1 MKKLYTLSFI
11 LLASLSFGQAFTAT
25 YDFAGVVAA
34 TTGVPANGLTDPTPP
49 PTVAGLTFGQF
60 SAIISATSTAQAGS
74 TGAGRF
80 SYTNQ
85 PIGATNANNTYASLT
100 AFLDPLIY
108 FEVSVT
114 PLAGTTFDLT
124 QITFTSYKFGTSV
137 RTYAVRSSVDG
148 YSANLPASINPAN
161 PELSVQN
168 GNVFYRN
175 FDGTNTFQDGSTITL
190 GTGFAGITSK
200 VTFRFYG
207 WNSEVSSTGS
217 FGIDNVAISG
227 STTTLSL
234 KKDSIAGLNMYP
246 NPVKNGNFYITS
258 DSSDVKTV
266 AIYDILGKQVL
277 NSKTLNNSVN
287 VANLKSGT
295 YIVRINE
302 GAKTDTR
309 KLIIE

>member
-1 MKKLYTLSFI
+1 MKKIYTLSFI

-34 TTGVPANGLTDPTPP
+34 TTGVPANGLSDPTPP

-85 PIGATNANNTYASLT
+85 PAGATTAVNTYSTLT
-100 AFLDPLIY
+100 GSLDPLIY

-124 QITFTSYKFGTSV
+124 QITFTSQKSGTGI
-137 RTYAVRSSVDG
+137 RTYAVRSSIDG
-148 YSANLPASINPAN
+148 YSTNLPASINPAN
-161 PELSVQN
+161 TELSVVT
-168 GNVFYRN
+168 GNIFYRN
-175 FDGTNTFQDGSTITL
+175 LDGSNTAQNGSTITL
-190 GTGFAGITSK
+190 GTGFTGITSK

-207 WNSEVSSTGS
+207 WNSESSTGS

-227 STTTLSL
+227 STTILSL
-234 KKDSIAGLNMYP
+234 KNNSIAGLNMYP

-258 DSSDVKTV
+258 DSSDAKTV